1 MIWNITLSN
10 AISDEVRIDGLPW
23 PVVVRRHARSRSI
36 RLRVDEGRSRFLLT
50 HPFRV
55 SRRAAVDWAA
65 KQQEWAQRQVERVAD
80 AVPFEAG
87 RTIAIEGTDRLLVW
101 DPAASRTP
109 TLSPDELRCGG
120 PECSFA
126 SRVERF
132 LRARARDVISAE
144 VARTATAAGV
154 VVRSVSV
161 SDPRSRWG
169 SCSSTGALRFSW
181 RLILAPDFVRI
192 STVAHEVAHRVHMHH
207 GPQFHAFAAE
217 LSGVDDRAAHAWFRR
232 HGAGLHWIG
241 AVCAIGL
248 FGLWCARLRN
258 DPDLPAELV

>member
-132 LRARARDVISAE
+132 LRARVRDVISAE

-181 RLILAPDFVRI
+181 RLILAPPDILRWV
-192 STVAHEVAHRVHMHH
+192 VAHEVAHRDHMNH
-207 GPQFHAFAAE
+207 GPAFKALEAE
-217 LSGVDDRAAHAWFRR
+217 LFDGDVAAARATLRAL
-232 HGAGLHWIG
+232 GPGLKRIG
-241 AVCAIGL
+241 RAI
-248 FGLWCARLRN
+248 
-258 DPDLPAELV
+258 